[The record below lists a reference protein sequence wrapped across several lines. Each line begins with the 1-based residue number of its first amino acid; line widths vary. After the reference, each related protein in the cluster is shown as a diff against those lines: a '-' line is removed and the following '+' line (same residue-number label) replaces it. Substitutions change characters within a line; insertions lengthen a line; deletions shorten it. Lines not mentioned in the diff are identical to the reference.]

1 METTD
6 ERLFTPAFI
15 ALTASELAYFLAG
28 GLVIG
33 ITPFFVLGP
42 VGADAAGL
50 GLVFGAFGVSTLL
63 VRPAAGRLADR
74 RGRRPLLILGAL
86 LCSLVVLAHV
96 AIDDLTV
103 LLALR
108 FLLGIAEAAYVVGA
122 VAAQADHAPP
132 GRPGEAL
139 S

>member
-6 ERLFTPAFI
+6 DRLFTPAFI

-50 GLVFGAFGVSTLL
+50 GVFA
-63 VRPAAGRLADR
+63 RP
-74 RGRRPLLILGAL
+74 
-86 LCSLVVLAHV
+86 
-96 AIDDLTV
+96 
-103 LLALR
+103 
-108 FLLGIAEAAYVVGA
+108 A
-122 VAAQADHAPP
+122 VAAVVDRAAARGGAGVRHSHCVIP
-132 GRPGEAL
+132 GRAKREPGI
-139 S
+139 